1 MPVQWTVENHCIF
14 RVIVN
19 TSLLSKIAINEII
32 MPQQESFSE
41 LWTTS

>member
-1 MPVQWTVENHCIF
+1 MPVQWAVENHCIF